1 MRKRGNGWIK
11 VAMLQGSAG
20 VEGVKR
26 ARKRKATEGEE
37 EEGVKG
43 ELWFVGY
50 RESWDKL
57 KWGETQRV
65 SPERLGVQWRKM
77 AQVEACQQ
85 GEQGGIRERGELD
98 PVVARVVRE
107 VMGNTVGGGDGPSAE
122 ECMILGG
129 VELRATN
136 LKRAA
141 CVGAKKKATYI
152 GTAGQKALCSMKNS
166 YKQEIWMQ
174 EERTIGHEPEKK
186 PLFKPNTIRVKGR
199 DRTRGVMMLKPSP
212 IEAETDEA
220 AEAKKVCGITLL
232 KPAPTKARLAG
243 LDLRVNLGMDKPR
256 SKAVVRELGHMA
268 AWQVVQQLR
277 DPEVEDLT
285 EKEECQVCNWRGR
298 VEKATVT
305 WEGVGLCKQC
315 YKATPSKARQK
326 ELLGLVWMI
335 KMGAKLMTLGE
346 AMDRCLNRPAVAAW
360 REWRWD
366 RQHDEG
372 GTESWWK
379 RGVQRLMQPE
389 NVEET
394 EWEDQW
400 VDLDPELREA
410 LKQYQ
415 EHPVREVTKWQMGQC
430 AAEVRSWGPRLN
442 MEKEMEEVEK
452 EKAEEA
458 RASARR
464 EALVSKRREREELK
478 RVRREK
484 AQATKRDQAEKEKA
498 AARSRKSAIEAKRA
512 AREAAAEAQRKK
524 REEHQAVRWR
534 ARQEREKAEIGKRNK
549 RNEMQVNRSQV
560 RQEGTLARQWS
571 RGQGWLRKTS
581 RAGEARGLQWL
592 RGLADEIC
600 IAELTDKVT
609 RNMVE
614 QALWKG
620 ALVWAEEGEGGH
632 PTGRAGTQPALG
644 LEPAVSTSGPHR
656 AEPPRLARPG
666 GERCRTRPQEGRV
679 CTHPRQGVG

>member
-1 MRKRGNGWIK
+1 
-11 VAMLQGSAG
+11 
-20 VEGVKR
+20 
-26 ARKRKATEGEE
+26 
-37 EEGVKG
+37 
-43 ELWFVGY
+43 
-50 RESWDKL
+50 
-57 KWGETQRV
+57 
-65 SPERLGVQWRKM
+65 
-77 AQVEACQQ
+77 
-85 GEQGGIRERGELD
+85 
-98 PVVARVVRE
+98 
-107 VMGNTVGGGDGPSAE
+107 
-122 ECMILGG
+122 
-129 VELRATN
+129 
-136 LKRAA
+136 
-141 CVGAKKKATYI
+141 
-152 GTAGQKALCSMKNS
+152 
-166 YKQEIWMQ
+166 
-174 EERTIGHEPEKK
+174 
-186 PLFKPNTIRVKGR
+186 
-199 DRTRGVMMLKPSP
+199 
-212 IEAETDEA
+212 
-220 AEAKKVCGITLL
+220 
-232 KPAPTKARLAG
+232 
-243 LDLRVNLGMDKPR
+243 
-256 SKAVVRELGHMA
+256 
-268 AWQVVQQLR
+268 
-277 DPEVEDLT
+277 
-285 EKEECQVCNWRGR
+285 
-298 VEKATVT
+298 
-305 WEGVGLCKQC
+305 
-315 YKATPSKARQK
+315 
-326 ELLGLVWMI
+326 VWMV

-346 AMDRCLNRPAVAAW
+346 AMDRCLNKPAVAAW

-366 RQHDEG
+366 RQHEQG
-372 GTESWWK
+372 ETESWWK

-400 VDLDPELREA
+400 MDLDPELREA

-452 EKAEEA
+452 EEAEEA

-498 AARSRKSAIEAKRA
+498 AARSRKSAIEARRA

-571 RGQGWLRKTS
+571 RGQGWLMKTS